1 MRAMPDLSAS
11 PRPVITRKDV
21 ARLAGVSTAVVS
33 YVVNGGPKNV
43 APATEEKVR
52 QAIAALGYRPNVAAR
67 ALKKGSSQ
75 ILGMVVPKI
84 SNPFFASLA
93 EAVEQAAEEQGF
105 ALLLADSRDSLTVE
119 RRHLRNFIDR
129 QVDGV
134 FLCSVLVQPDIQELR
149 DRGVRTVLLNFSE
162 VSPSMD
168 AIGPEFTESTRR
180 AVEHLASHGHRDI
193 ALVMGLTTGNAPD
206 RREAGWRAALQSAGS
221 SEGRIFRCTF
231 DRHGGY
237 EAGKQFLATSPRPGA
252 VFVSSDQQAI
262 GFLRAVQE
270 AGLRV
275 PEDVAVMAF
284 DGSDEAEY
292 SWPPLST
299 VRQPVKE
306 MAEAGVRAI
315 IGAGRDEPHRN
326 QIFDCELVLRRSC
339 GCHPDDG
346 DAPERTAP

>member
-1 MRAMPDLSAS
+1 MVAMPDLSAS

-52 QAIAALGYRPNVAAR
+52 QAIAALGYRPNAAAR

-105 ALLLADSRDSLTVE
+105 AMLLADSRDSLTVE

-149 DRGVRTVLLNFSE
+149 ERGVRTVLLNFSE
-162 VSPSMD
+162 ESPSVD
-168 AIGPEFTESTRR
+168 AIGPEFSESTRR

-206 RREAGWRAALQSAGS
+206 RREGGWRAALQGLGA

-237 EAGKQFLATSPRPGA
+237 EAGKQFLAVTPRPTA
-252 VFVSSDQQAI
+252 VFISSDQQAI

-275 PEDVAVMAF
+275 PDDVAVMAF

-292 SWPPLST
+292 CWPPLST

-315 IGAGRDEPHRN
+315 IGAGRDEPSRN
-326 QIFDCELVLRRSC
+326 RVFDCELILRRSC
-339 GCHPDDG
+339 GCHPEG
-346 DAPERTAP
+346 S